1 MALSSLYYYHYFTLS
16 ARLIKNTSFFLHLLI
31 LSNGI
36 RTAVKYQC
44 YLIWVFM
51 WQYTEHMCWPPT
63 VNFYSNFISDL
74 LYKPVKT
81 PPAKWMNKYIIKEHV
96 PKIQLLLKTNP
107 SKSFNL
113 YFFPS
118 RCYFLTSVNFLRSLL
133 SIYAEAGLL
142 MSFKNYIV

>member
-1 MALSSLYYYHYFTLS
+1 
-16 ARLIKNTSFFLHLLI
+16 
-31 LSNGI
+31 
-36 RTAVKYQC
+36 
-44 YLIWVFM
+44 
-51 WQYTEHMCWPPT
+51 
-63 VNFYSNFISDL
+63 
-74 LYKPVKT
+74 
-81 PPAKWMNKYIIKEHV
+81 MNKYIIKAHV

>member
-1 MALSSLYYYHYFTLS
+1 MSSICLYGTIISTTITILLYQLDLLKTPV
-16 ARLIKNTSFFLHLLI
+16 FFLHLLI
-31 LSNGI
+31 LSNCI

-63 VNFYSNFISDL
+63 ANFYSNFISDL

-96 PKIQLLLKTNP
+96 PKIQLLLKTI
-107 SKSFNL
+107 KSFNL
-113 YFFPS
+113 YFFP
-118 RCYFLTSVNFLRSLL
+118 LSVLFSN
-133 SIYAEAGLL
+133 
-142 MSFKNYIV
+142 